1 MQFGALVVE
10 RLFRNKLQRGLLN
23 LFDMRLR
30 EQIINNYI
38 EAYNRFDIEGM
49 MIDIDT
55 SIKFQNITDGT
66 TDMVLDGLEA
76 FKKQA
81 YLARDLFSERKQ
93 TIRSFKHQADQTE
106 IDIDYRGV
114 LAGDL
119 PNGLKK
125 GTVLNLTGR
134 SIFKFLNGK
143 IVELID
149 IS

>member
-1 MQFGALVVE
+1 
-10 RLFRNKLQRGLLN
+10 
-23 LFDMRLR
+23 MRLR

-38 EAYNRFDIEGM
+38 EAYNRFDVEGM
-49 MIDIDT
+49 VIDFDT
-55 SIKFQNITDGT
+55 SIKFQNITNGT

-81 YLARDLFSERKQ
+81 YLAKNLFSERKQ
-93 TIRSFKHQADQTE
+93 TIKSFKHQTDQTE

-114 LAGDL
+114 LASDL

-125 GTVLNLTGR
+125 GAVLNLTGR
-134 SIFKFLNGK
+134 SIFKFLNNK